1 MAFRDIFY
9 FDVCKAL
16 QDGCQVWVLDKPEHL
31 IIDANETSAEHLM
44 RILRDAETDKTNRY
58 AFWTEVRQA

>member
-1 MAFRDIFY
+1 MAFKDIFY

-16 QDGCQVWVLDKPEHL
+16 QDGAQVWVLDKQEHL

-44 RILRDAETDKTNRY
+44 GILRDAEADKTNRW

>member
-1 MAFRDIFY
+1 MAFKDIFY

-16 QDGCQVWVLDKPEHL
+16 AAGEQVWVLDKQEHS

-44 RILRDAETDKTNRY
+44 GILRGAETDKTNRW
-58 AFWTEVRQA
+58 AFWKEEKA

>member
-1 MAFRDIFY
+1 MAFKDIYY

-16 QDGCQVWVLDKPEHL
+16 SDGAQVWVLDKQEHL
-31 IIDANETSAEHLM
+31 IIDANEVSAETLM

-58 AFWTEVRQA
+58 AFWKEEDA

>member
-1 MAFRDIFY
+1 MAFKDIYY

-16 QDGCQVWVLDKPEHL
+16 SDGAQVWVLDKLEHL

-44 RILRDAETDKTNRY
+44 KILRDAENDKANSW
-58 AFWTEVRQA
+58 AFWTEVKQA